1 MRYEVHVS
9 KRLTQRVRR
18 VIELGGDMDHA
29 QPYHYHIRWYDE
41 AILDWECFST
51 PEDAT
56 ARAKLLA
63 HSGEGYAVEEHDRAS
78 GATK

>member
-1 MRYEVHVS
+1 
-9 KRLTQRVRR
+9 
-18 VIELGGDMDHA
+18 MDT
-29 QPYHYHIRWYDE
+29 YHYHIRWYDK

-63 HSGEGYAVEEHDRAS
+63 HSGEGYAVEEHDRTCQRCEKMMKPKCVPSAS
-78 GATK
+78 KRARA